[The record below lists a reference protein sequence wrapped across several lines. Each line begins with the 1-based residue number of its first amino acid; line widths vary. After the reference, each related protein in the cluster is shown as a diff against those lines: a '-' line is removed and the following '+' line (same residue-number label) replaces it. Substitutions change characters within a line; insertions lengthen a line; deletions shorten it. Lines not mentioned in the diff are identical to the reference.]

1 MTDAELAA
9 IVGIG
14 GDTSIRNA
22 EDLSME
28 KALRRTRYRELRGE
42 LSHESLAGALRGS
55 PQAMEQWVLYSKN
68 KRTSRGWA
76 LEPEACRIH
85 RPDHPNS
92 SYTFASL
99 PDAVAA
105 YVLHELDC
113 WSGRATEYG

>member
-1 MTDAELAA
+1 VTDAELAA

-14 GDTSIRNA
+14 GDASLRNA

-42 LSHESLAGALRGS
+42 LSHESLAAALRGS
-55 PQAMEQWVLYSKN
+55 PQAVEQWVTYSQD
-68 KRTSRGWA
+68 KRTNRGWA

-85 RPDHPNS
+85 RPDHANS
-92 SYTFASL
+92 NYTFASL

-105 YVLHELDC
+105 YVIHELDY
-113 WSGRATEYG
+113 WSGRATEWT

>member
-1 MTDAELAA
+1 MTEAELAA

-14 GDTSIRNA
+14 DDRSIRNA

-28 KALRRTRYRELRGE
+28 KALRHTRYRDLRGD
-42 LSHESLAGALRGS
+42 LSHESLAAALRGS
-55 PQAMEQWVLYSKN
+55 PQAVEQWVLYSQE

-76 LEPEACRIH
+76 LEPGACRIH

-92 SYTFASL
+92 SYTFATL

-105 YVLHELDC
+105 YVLHELDY
-113 WSGRATEYG
+113 WSGRATESR